1 MSNKNFK
8 NQNYRN
14 YNQYANK
21 PEPEQ
26 VKEEIVEEIIEPA
39 EETVEE
45 VTEVEET
52 VEEVTEVED
61 TVEEVTEVEDTVEEI
76 TEAEE
81 ETTEVTFG
89 KVNCSKLNVRKGPSI
104 HSNPLCI
111 VEHGT
116 SMEIG
121 EFNDEWIKVLTPD
134 GVSGYCMRKFIDL
147 D

>member
-8 NQNYRN
+8 NQNRRN

-26 VKEEIVEEIIEPA
+26 VKEEAVEEVIEPA

-45 VTEVEET
+45 VIEPAEET
-52 VEEVTEVED
+52 IEEVTEVE
-61 TVEEVTEVEDTVEEI
+61 ENPTEV
-76 TEAEE
+76 A
-81 ETTEVTFG
+81 FG
-89 KVNCSKLNVRKGPSI
+89 KVNCSKLNVRKEPSI
-104 HSNPLCI
+104 HSTPLCI
-111 VEHGT
+111 IEHGT
-116 SMEIG
+116 RMEISEFDG
-121 EFNDEWIKVLTPD
+121 EWVKILTPD

>member
-26 VKEEIVEEIIEPA
+26 VKEETVEEIIEPA
-39 EETVEE
+39 EE
-45 VTEVEET
+45 
-52 VEEVTEVED
+52 

-121 EFNDEWIKVLTPD
+121 EFNDEWVKVLTPD

>member
-8 NQNYRN
+8 NQNRRN

-26 VKEEIVEEIIEPA
+26 VKEETVEEVIEPVEEIVEEIIEPSEETIEEVTEI

-45 VTEVEET
+45 M
-52 VEEVTEVED
+52 
-61 TVEEVTEVEDTVEEI
+61 

-81 ETTEVTFG
+81 DTTEATFG
-89 KVNCSKLNVRKGPSI
+89 KVNCSKLNVRKEPSI
-104 HSNPLCI
+104 NSNPLCI
-111 VEHGT
+111 VEYGT
-116 SMEIG
+116 RMEIN
-121 EFNDEWIKVLTPD
+121 EFNGEWIKVLTLD
-134 GVSGYCMRKFIDL
+134 GVSGYCMRKFVDL